1 MIQNTVVYVLLILTL
16 DIIHEKTNVKKK
28 FIFVN
33 SLLFLWLGSV
43 LSLPRVWG
51 QSLVRNQDPTKHAV

>member
-28 FIFVN
+28 FILGN

-51 QSLVRNQDPTKHAV
+51 QSLVRNQDHTKHAV

>member
-1 MIQNTVVYVLLILTL
+1 MKT
-16 DIIHEKTNVKKK
+16 TNVKKK
-28 FIFVN
+28 FIFGN

-43 LSLPRVWG
+43 LSLLRVWG